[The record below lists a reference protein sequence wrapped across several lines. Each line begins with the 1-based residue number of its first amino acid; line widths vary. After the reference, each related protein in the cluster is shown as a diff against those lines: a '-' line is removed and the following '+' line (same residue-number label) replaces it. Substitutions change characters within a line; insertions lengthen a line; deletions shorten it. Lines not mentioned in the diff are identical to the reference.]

1 MMLVES
7 DVLGLEAILTWVSS
21 SFSFRRQTRSKG
33 LREQYITQKSY
44 TQHSNIHAFYL
55 VFLILTFQGEVLDQF
70 PVSQCS
76 WLEEIC
82 LNRSHSLRG
91 NSTSSSSRLSLII
104 IWMFMF
110 QRSWAFA
117 TLMLFGSVFQSV
129 TYT

>member
-1 MMLVES
+1 MLVGS
-7 DVLGLEAILTWVSS
+7 DVLGLKAILTSVSS
-21 SFSFRRQTRSKG
+21 SLSFRRQTRSKG
-33 LREQYITQKSY
+33 LKEQYITQKSY

-55 VFLILTFQGEVLDQF
+55 VFLILTFQGEVLDRF

-104 IWMFMF
+104 WMFMF